1 MKKILSVAMICGFLL
16 MVSCQN
22 KTKDQTTTEPTSA
35 DSVQVDSL
43 AQAQKYNTLP
53 IQTVD
58 ELMATIDEQVGQ
70 TVRIMGLC
78 GHVCHETRRRLFLK
92 SDSTKNMIRCVP
104 EDKAPYEIAL
114 ETQNLL
120 VVGTVVEDRIDE
132 AYLQNWEKELK
143 EAAQQA
149 PKEAQ
154 ETDEARAQALKNA
167 GAGGH
172 DGEHA
177 GQDVDAEAVEGAC
190 ATEKEEHHA
199 TGHTPEEQIA
209 DFRAQIAARQA
220 KEGKDYLSFY
230 HIVSVQLEPVV
241 IQK

>member
-22 KTKDQTTTEPTSA
+22 KTKDQMTTEPTGV

-58 ELMATIDEQVGQ
+58 ELMATIEEQVGQ
-70 TVRIMGLC
+70 TVRITGLC
-78 GHVCHETRRRLFLK
+78 GHVCHETRRRLFLR
-92 SDSTKNMIRCVP
+92 SDSTNNMIRCIP
-104 EDKAPYEIAL
+104 EDNAPYEIAL
-114 ETQNLL
+114 ETQDLL

-143 EAAQQA
+143 EAAEKA
-149 PKEAQ
+149 PEEAKEAG
-154 ETDEARAQALKNA
+154 EARAQAMKNA
-167 GAGGH
+167 GAS
-172 DGEHA
+172 EHA
-177 GQDVDAEAVEGAC
+177 GEKVEAEAVEGAC
-190 ATEKEEHHA
+190 ATEKEEHHE
-199 TGHTPEEQIA
+199 TGNTPKERIA
-209 DFRAQIAARQA
+209 DFRAQIAERQA

-230 HIVSVQLEPVV
+230 HIISVQLEPVV